1 VAITYWKS
9 LVGPRHDAQVTLT
22 DAFNA
27 GRGDVRVT
35 LEHAGEYS
43 VASEKLRVA
52 LAAGTPPDVM
62 MLGTNSDMPAFARI
76 GALHPLDEL
85 ARRDERAQ
93 LERYYPGFLRDSRY
107 SGALYQL
114 PFARSTPVVFAN
126 RDLLRASGLP
136 EVVPATWAE
145 FLTACRQLVRA
156 RAPGGESVGGAESE
170 LASPEIA
177 AARAQQPGVSA
188 DAAYGVGTSW
198 WEFQPML
205 WAFGGA
211 FSGERLDVRIDTP
224 ASIEAM
230 QFLADLVHRHR
241 VAIAT
246 KAAQSA
252 FLRGEIAF
260 LTASTANLTQ
270 IEDSAFFR
278 VGLGF
283 MPAFRRRAV
292 PGGGAGLSIL
302 RSIGTKQKEA
312 GWEFLTFMT
321 TATNAAYFAQATG
334 YTPVRP
340 DAMADPVMVEF
351 LRKYPNARTAFDQIE
366 HVFPTDSI
374 IATPFANRHIEQA
387 LSAILFDGA
396 AVPQVCA
403 DLATTLRQNAA
414 QA

>member
-9 LVGPRHDAQVTLT
+9 LSGPRHDAQVVLT
-22 DAFNA
+22 DAINA
-27 GRGDVRVT
+27 AHRDVRVT
-35 LEHAGEYS
+35 LEHVGEYS
-43 VASEKLRVA
+43 VAAEKLRVA

-62 MLGTNSDMPAFARI
+62 MLGVNSDMPAFARI
-76 GALHPLDEL
+76 GALQPLDEL
-85 ARRDERAQ
+85 ARRDDRAL
-93 LERYYPGFLRDSRY
+93 LERYYPGFVRDSRY
-107 SGALYQL
+107 GGALYQL
-114 PFARSTPVVFAN
+114 PFARSTPVLFAN
-126 RDLLRASGLP
+126 RDQLRAASLP
-136 EVVPATWAE
+136 EETPSTWEA
-145 FLTACRQLVRA
+145 FLAACRRLVRA
-156 RAPGGESVGGAESE
+156 RSPGGDTAVGSESGLAPAESP
-170 LASPEIA
+170 AGA
-177 AARAQQPGVSA
+177 GQPSGA
-188 DAAYGVGTSW
+188 PYAAYGVGTSW

-211 FSGERLDVRIDTP
+211 FSGDRLDVRIDAP

-241 VAIAT
+241 VAVAT

-270 IEDSAFFR
+270 IEDGAFFR
-278 VGLGF
+278 VDVGF

-302 RSIGTKQKEA
+302 RSIGTRQREA
-312 GWEFLTFMT
+312 GWAFLTAMT
-321 TATNAAYFAQATG
+321 TAPNAAYFAQATG

-340 DAMADPVMVEF
+340 DAMADPVMAEF
-351 LRKYPNARTAFDQIE
+351 VQKYPNARTAFEQIE
-366 HVFPTDSI
+366 HVYPTDSI
-374 IATPFANRHIEQA
+374 IATPFANQHIQDA

-403 DLATTLRQNAA
+403 DLAQTLRQNAA